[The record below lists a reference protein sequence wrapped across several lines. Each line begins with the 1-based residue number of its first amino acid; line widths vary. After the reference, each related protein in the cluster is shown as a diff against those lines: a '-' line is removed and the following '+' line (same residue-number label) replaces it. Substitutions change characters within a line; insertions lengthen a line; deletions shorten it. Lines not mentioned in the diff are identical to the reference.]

1 MGIWFKRLGLVLF
14 FAAMGGAI
22 YLALREQPIQVD
34 IAQAKI
40 KPMRVTI
47 NEEGVARVRDIY
59 TISSPISGHLDRTTL
74 DEGEAVIANKTIIA
88 SIHPLDPPFLDERT
102 EAELKAAVEAA
113 KSAIMSAK
121 AEHTHVQ
128 MAMEQAQSDY
138 RRALELSKTNVISES
153 KLEQTYSAL
162 KLHEALLES
171 REAFIRL
178 RQAELVS
185 AQARLRQPSDNS
197 TPNPS
202 DTECCMHLVSP
213 IDGVVL
219 KVLARSE
226 QAVAPGVPITEVGD
240 PRNLEIA
247 VDLLSSDA
255 PKLRNGAKVEI
266 SDWGGENTLTA
277 RIRRIDPAA
286 VTKISSLGI
295 EEQRVDVILDLE
307 TVPEQL
313 GHGYRVLAKLE
324 IWSGDTVLQVP
335 IGALFRANGSW
346 AVFVLQ
352 DGRAVMRTLTIDHM
366 SDQSAEVL
374 DGLSENEKVVLYP
387 NDLLEDGSL
396 IQPR

>member
-14 FAAMGGAI
+14 FAAIGGAI

>member
-1 MGIWFKRLGLVLF
+1 MGIWFKRLGLALLL
-14 FAAMGGAI
+14 AAIGGAF

-34 IAQAKI
+34 IAQVEI
-40 KPMRVTI
+40 GPMRVTI
-47 NEEGVARVRDIY
+47 NEEGIARVRDIY
-59 TISSPISGHLDRTTL
+59 TISSPITGHLDRIKL
-74 DEGEAVIANKTIIA
+74 DEGEAVIANQTIIA

-113 KSAIMSAK
+113 KSAISAAK
-121 AEHTHVQ
+121 AEHTQVQ
-128 MAMEQAQSDY
+128 MALEQAESDY
-138 RRALELSKTNVISES
+138 RRALELSKTNVVSES
-153 KLEQTYSAL
+153 KLERTYNDL
-162 KLHEALLES
+162 KLQKALLES
-171 REAFIRL
+171 REAVIRL

-197 TPNPS
+197 TPSSIN
-202 DTECCMHLVSP
+202 DNCCLHLVSP

-240 PRNLEIA
+240 PQNLEIA

-255 PKLRNGAKVEI
+255 PKLKNGSKVEI
-266 SDWGGENTLTA
+266 SDWGGEKTLTA

-313 GHGYRVLAKLE
+313 GHGYHVLAKLE

-335 IGALFRANGSW
+335 IGALFRANGNW

-352 DGRAVMRTLTIDHM
+352 DGRAVMRTLKIDHM
-366 SDQSAEVL
+366 SDRFAEVL

-387 NDLLEDGSL
+387 SDLLEDGSL
-396 IQPR
+396 IQQR